1 VDAEEERVR
10 EYGRQTINSFKIIN
24 YLKLLIFNILNYYFN
39 NSYYIMNTIIT
50 FVILMYFIYLIY
62 NIIIYYKDDTFR
74 KNCKNKIVYMPIP
87 NMMIDEFNL
96 NN

>member
-1 VDAEEERVR
+1 MDAEEERVR
-10 EYGRQTINSFKIIN
+10 EYGRQTINSFKII
-24 YLKLLIFNILNYYFN
+24 KNYYFN

-62 NIIIYYKDDTFR
+62 NIIIYYKDDTFK

-87 NMMIDEFNL
+87 NIMIDEFNL